1 MNDTYQWT
9 IGGIEAGV
17 AGFAAVV
24 FRSSADDYVLRVR
37 LNPDE
42 AQTFAAELTGLHT
55 PRTRMAQVVSRVAEQ
70 LDARLHSV
78 RLHRSAATIVEAE
91 LVLAGVLGETTLPV
105 TFGDGVAL
113 ALAHKLPVTGD
124 QSLDPLLQPIEVA
137 AQTVN
142 ELEVA
147 LPANIE
153 AFLNSLSDM

>member
-1 MNDTYQWT
+1 MNNCQFA
-9 IGGIEAGV
+9 ISGIEAGA

-24 FRSSADDYVLRVR
+24 FRSAAGDYVLRVR

-42 AQTFAAELTGLHT
+42 AQTFAAELAGLQT
-55 PRTRMAQVVSRVAEQ
+55 PRNRMAHVVSRVAEQ
-70 LDARLHSV
+70 LDAKLHSV

-124 QSLDPLLQPIEVA
+124 HSLAPLLQSA
-137 AQTVN
+137 LAGAQPAD
-142 ELEVA
+142 EIEVA

-153 AFLNSLSDM
+153 AFLNSLSDV